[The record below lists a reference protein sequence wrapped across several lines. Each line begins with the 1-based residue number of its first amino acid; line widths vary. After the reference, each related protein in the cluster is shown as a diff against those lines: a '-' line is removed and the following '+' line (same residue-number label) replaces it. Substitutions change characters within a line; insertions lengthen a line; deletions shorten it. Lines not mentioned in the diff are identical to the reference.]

1 MLEKKITYDHQ
12 ITEDGHIHVRKITR
26 VMEDGVEI
34 AKQYHRSVI
43 SPGDSTVQ
51 EDDRTKKIAT
61 AIHTQDVIDEY
72 TGKLV
77 TK

>member
-43 SPGDSTVQ
+43 RPGDSTAEKDECTQ
-51 EDDRTKKIAT
+51 KIAT

-72 TGKLV
+72 TKKLV